1 MPCGG
6 QPISLIFA
14 TRPLGATF
22 TSNRFLRPYS
32 MKLPNLTTRIFLGL
46 VFGILIGY
54 LFPATDSG
62 FSGTDL
68 SILSKVFLRL
78 IKMIIGPLVFA
89 TLVVGIA
96 KLGDFKVVGRIGL
109 KTLGYFYFATILS
122 LLVGLLVVNLLK
134 PGEVMKLE
142 LPKKGTETG
151 IETAKLTFENFI
163 THIFPTSF
171 ADSLANN
178 EILQIVVFSIFFGIA
193 VGAVGESGKI
203 MIKALDA
210 LSHIM
215 FKVTSYVMGFAPY
228 GVLGAIAA
236 VVAQQGLSVLAGY
249 AYLILCFFGGLLF
262 FLFVVLWV
270 ICLVVGIPY
279 LKLLAVIKDPALLSF
294 STASSE
300 ASFPQTIEALRRFGC
315 SERIISFVLPLGYSF
330 NLDGSMLY
338 MTFATAFIAQA
349 YGVHLSVQQQI
360 AMMLTLMITSKG
372 IAGVPRASLVVIA
385 GTMSLFNLPIEGLA
399 LLLGIDQVLDMGRSA
414 TSVVGNAVATCI
426 ISKWEGEFAPV
437 SSGMVQEVVV

>member
-1 MPCGG
+1 
-6 QPISLIFA
+6 
-14 TRPLGATF
+14 
-22 TSNRFLRPYS
+22 
-32 MKLPNLTTRIFLGL
+32 MKLPNLTTRIFLGML
-46 VFGILIGY
+46 LGIAIGY
-54 LFPATDSG
+54 FFPATTSG

-68 SILSKVFLRL
+68 NILSKIFLRL

-96 KLGDFKVVGRIGL
+96 KLGDFGTVGRIGL
-109 KTLGYFYFATILS
+109 KTLAYFYFATILS
-122 LLVGLLVVNLLK
+122 LIVGLLVVNIMR
-134 PGEVMKLE
+134 PGEVMNITQ
-142 LPKKGTETG
+142 LPAKGTDVGVEVQ
-151 IETAKLTFENFI
+151 KMSFENFI
-163 THIFPTSF
+163 THIVPTSF
-171 ADSLANN
+171 IEALATN

-193 VGAVGESGKI
+193 VGAVGEQGKI

-215 FKVTSYVMGFAPY
+215 FKITSYVMSFAPF

-236 VVAQQGLSVLAGY
+236 IVAQQGLGILGGY
-249 AYLILCFFGGLLF
+249 VYLILCFFGGLLF
-262 FLFVVLWV
+262 FIFVVLAA

-279 LKLLAVIKDPALLSF
+279 IALLKEIRSAVILSF

-349 YGVHLSVQQQI
+349 YHVPLSIEQQI
-360 AMMLTLMITSKG
+360 TMMLTLMITSKG

-414 TSVVGNAVATCI
+414 TSVAGNAVATCV
-426 ISKWEGEFAPV
+426 ISKWEGEFRTQPV
-437 SSGMVQEVVV
+437 ETDEVAV

>member
-1 MPCGG
+1 
-6 QPISLIFA
+6 
-14 TRPLGATF
+14 
-22 TSNRFLRPYS
+22 
-32 MKLPNLTTRIFLGL
+32 MKLPNLTTRIFLGMVL
-46 VFGILIGY
+46 GIAIGY
-54 LFPATDSG
+54 FFPDTGSG

-68 SILSKVFLRL
+68 NILSKIFLRL

-96 KLGDFKVVGRIGL
+96 KLGDFGTVGRIGL
-109 KTLGYFYFATILS
+109 KTLAYFYFATILS
-122 LLVGLLVVNLLK
+122 LVVGLLVVNIMR
-134 PGEVMKLE
+134 PGEVMNITQ
-142 LPKKGTETG
+142 LPAKGTDVGVE
-151 IETAKLTFENFI
+151 AQKMSFENFI
-163 THIFPTSF
+163 THIVPTSF
-171 ADSLANN
+171 IDALANN

-193 VGAVGESGKI
+193 VGAIGAQGKI

-210 LSHIM
+210 LSHVM
-215 FKVTSYVMGFAPY
+215 FKVTGYVMAFAPF

-236 VVAQQGLSVLAGY
+236 IVAQQGLGILGGY
-249 AYLILCFFGGLLF
+249 VYLILCFFGGLLF
-262 FLFVVLWV
+262 FIFVILAA

-279 LKLLAVIKDPALLSF
+279 IALLKEIRSAVILSF

-349 YGVHLSVQQQI
+349 YHVPLSIEQQI
-360 AMMLTLMITSKG
+360 TMMLTLMITSKG

-414 TSVVGNAVATCI
+414 TSVAGNAVATCV
-426 ISKWEGEFAPV
+426 ISKWEGEFRVQPV
-437 SSGMVQEVVV
+437 ENDEVTV